1 MLVRLIYCI
10 GLLLNSS
17 LMLVADEP
25 DKFETTLS
33 ATETETADTSRTSD
47 SGIDFFE
54 SQIRPVLIKHCYDCH
69 STESGTAEGG
79 LRVDDRHAIRTG
91 GSRGPAIV
99 PGKPNASLLLSAISH
114 SDVDLKMPPK
124 EAKLSA
130 NVIRDFEKWI
140 EMGAPDPRDGDVATV
155 PGDWSGMEAAKTH
168 WAYQKPR
175 PSAPPELEDD
185 SWSVSEVD
193 RFILAR
199 LREHQLKP
207 ANDAKPQILIRR
219 LHFDLVGLP
228 PSPEA
233 VNQFVATCEA
243 EGVGKALATEVDR
256 LLASSRFGERWGR
269 HWLDVARF
277 GESSGKEANIPF
289 PHAWRYRDYLI
300 DSINADVPIDRFF
313 TEQLAGDLLPY
324 ESDEE
329 RARLLIATGYL
340 AVGTKNLSESNE
352 KQFQADI
359 YDEQIDS
366 MSRGM
371 LASSVACA
379 RCHDH
384 KFDPFAMRD
393 YYSLAGI
400 FASTKTYFGTF
411 VSPAS
416 QQGGELLPLPRLPD
430 EVILHKGVP
439 EKKVSEMKE
448 QLADLR
454 AEAAEMKEA
463 QIALFS
469 GKKPKKVFTL
479 RDALANIWR
488 TGPLVGKLQT
498 IDEQGEPIPIAMGVL
513 DSDKMIESPVYSRGD
528 VNRPGET
535 VPRAFPRAI
544 AVSDSIAVPPDES
557 GRRELAIWLT
567 HPDHPLTSRVF
578 VNRVWQHLFGVGLV
592 STVDNFGTT
601 GAEPTHPELLDNL
614 ALQFIEEGWS
624 LKTLIRKLVL
634 SRTYRQD
641 SSFRENAFLSDPENR
656 FLWHMPKRRLEAEAI
671 RDAMLAISGEL
682 DTTRPEGSL
691 VARVIH
697 DQPIS
702 LIGLDKRLPKDLDGS
717 LHRSVYLP
725 VIRDRLPD
733 VLELFDFAEP
743 SLVTGDREQTNVP
756 VQALYLMNSPF
767 VLERARG
774 LATRLMNAADNDQ
787 DRLRL
792 AYQLCF
798 SREPDS
804 FEEHYGMKFLAE
816 AGETNDKSQSGA
828 SLNLVSFCQ
837 SLLST
842 AEFRNL
848 D

>member
-1 MLVRLIYCI
+1 MLGRLFYCFC
-10 GLLLNSS
+10 LLLTAN
-17 LMLVADEP
+17 LELEADERDDVP
-25 DKFETTLS
+25 TSRRS
-33 ATETETADTSRTSD
+33 ATADNEDKTQRAG

-54 SQIRPVLIKHCYDCH
+54 SQIRPVLVKHCYDCH

-79 LRVDDRHAIRTG
+79 LRVDDRFAIRAG
-91 GSRGPAIV
+91 GGRGPAIV
-99 PGKPNASLLLSAISH
+99 PGKPKASLLLSAISH
-114 SDVDLKMPPK
+114 ADVDLKMPPK
-124 EAKLSA
+124 EVKFSA

-140 EMGAPDPRDGDVATV
+140 EIGAPDPRDGDVANV
-155 PGDWSGMEAAKTH
+155 PGEWSGKQAAKTH
-168 WAYQKPR
+168 WAYQK
-175 PSAPPELEDD
+175 SILSPPPKLADD
-185 SWSVSEVD
+185 VWSRSSID
-193 RFILAR
+193 HFILAG

-207 ANDAKPQILIRR
+207 AGDAEPEILLRR

-228 PSPEA
+228 PSPEI
-233 VNQFVATCEA
+233 VKQFVETREA
-243 EGVGKALATEVDR
+243 VGVDQALSSEVNR
-256 LLASSRFGERWGR
+256 LLASPRFGERWGR

-289 PHAWRYRDYLI
+289 PHAWRYRDYVI
-300 DSINADVPIDRFF
+300 DSMNRDVPIDRFF

-340 AVGTKNLSESNE
+340 AVGTKNLSESNK
-352 KQFQADI
+352 KQFQSDI

-384 KFDPFAMRD
+384 KFDPFSMRD
-393 YYSLAGI
+393 YYSLVGI
-400 FASTKTYFGTF
+400 FGSTETYFGTF

-416 QQGGELLPLPRLPD
+416 RQGGKLIALPRLPD
-430 EVILHKGVP
+430 EVILHDGVP
-439 EKKVSEMKE
+439 EKRVVKMHK
-448 QLADLR
+448 QLAGLR

-463 QIALFS
+463 QMALFS
-469 GKKPKKVFTL
+469 GKKPKKIFTL

-498 IDEQGEPIPIAMGVL
+498 IDEQGKPIPIAMGVL
-513 DSDKMIESPVYSRGD
+513 DSDKMSESPVYSRGD
-528 VNRPGET
+528 VTRPGET
-535 VPRAFPRAI
+535 VSRAFPHAI
-544 AVSDSIAVPPDES
+544 SVSESISVPQNKS
-557 GRRELAIWLT
+557 GRLELTLWLT
-567 HPDHPLTSRVF
+567 HPDHPLTSRVY

-601 GAEPTHPELLDNL
+601 GTAPSHPELLDTL

-624 LKTLIRKLVL
+624 LKSLVRKLVL
-634 SRTYRQD
+634 SRTYRQN
-641 SSFRENAFLSDPENR
+641 SSFRETAFRVDPENR

-671 RDAMLAISGEL
+671 RDAMLVVSGEL
-682 DTTRPEGSL
+682 DTTRPAGSL
-691 VARVIH
+691 VARVIG
-697 DQPIS
+697 DRPIS
-702 LIGLDKRLPKDLDGS
+702 LIGLDKRLPPDLDGS

-767 VLERARG
+767 VLGRARS
-774 LATRLMNAADNDQ
+774 LATRLMSEAENDQ
-787 DRLRL
+787 ERVRL
-792 AYQLCF
+792 AYRLCF
-798 SREPDS
+798 SRDPDT
-804 FEEHYGMKFLAE
+804 FENQYGIKFLAE
-816 AGETNDKSQSGA
+816 VSQTNNQSQSGV
-828 SLNLVSFCQ
+828 SLALVSFCQ